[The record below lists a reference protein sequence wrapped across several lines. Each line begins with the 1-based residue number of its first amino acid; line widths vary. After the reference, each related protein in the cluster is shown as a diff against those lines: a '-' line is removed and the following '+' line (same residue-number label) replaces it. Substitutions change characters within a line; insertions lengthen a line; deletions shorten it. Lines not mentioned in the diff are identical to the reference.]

1 MTRPPAGAVV
11 VAGGTGADAADRDA
25 AIVGVPGSTLVAAA
39 LGEVDAG
46 PVACAD
52 ALGVGEGSTPDLV
65 GALGPGVDVDAA
77 HAASQTSA
85 SSSATPIA
93 RSPTRTCSDPA
104 RMRAPLPR
112 PDRAEACAAGFDTP

>member
-1 MTRPPAGAVV
+1 MTRPPGGIVG
-11 VAGGTGADAADRDA
+11 VAGDTGADEADRDA
-25 AIVGVPGSTLVAAA
+25 AIVGVSGSALVAAA

-85 SSSATPIA
+85 ISSATAIA
-93 RSPTRTCSDPA
+93 RSPTRAWSDPT
-104 RMRAPLPR
+104 RMRVP
-112 PDRAEACAAGFDTP
+112 